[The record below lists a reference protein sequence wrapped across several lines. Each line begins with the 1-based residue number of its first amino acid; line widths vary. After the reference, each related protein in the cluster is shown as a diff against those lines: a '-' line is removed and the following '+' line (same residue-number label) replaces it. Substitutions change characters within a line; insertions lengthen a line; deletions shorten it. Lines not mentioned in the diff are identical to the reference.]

1 MARKKGCY
9 KLGGRKLLG
18 GNMNSLGVGG
28 AVEFSGNTHEGGGIM
43 LDAQT
48 EVEDGETMDKVSGK
62 DYFFSNHLK
71 INGRTFSELHKQL
84 LTQNAGQGEI
94 EKLAQLQERKSGRA
108 QSIIQAEYGGWRK
121 KKFKKGG
128 TPKKGEFGSGRDAYT
143 NEEWSNLSSL
153 DRNRALGISRGGGR
167 PGNYTGIRVSGPK
180 QYQTGG
186 QYKKRQLKK
195 AVRLTK
201 KAEKQEKKA
210 AEAKAFTKKQYG
222 LEEGRLF
229 AFQPSGK
236 RSRRRA
242 KRAADKAKAGSRK
255 AYRKGKKAGIY
266 KTGGFL
272 EPPIETI

>member
-1 MARKKGCY
+1 MNKKQ
-9 KLGGRKLLG
+9 K
-18 GNMNSLGVGG
+18 GG
-28 AVEFSGNTHEGGGIM
+28 A
-43 LDAQT
+43 
-48 EVEDGETMDKVSGK
+48 K
-62 DYFFSNHLK
+62 
-71 INGRTFSELHKQL
+71 
-84 LTQNAGQGEI
+84 
-94 EKLAQLQERKSGRA
+94 
-108 QSIIQAEYGGWRK
+108 
-121 KKFKKGG
+121 
-128 TPKKGEFGSGRDAYT
+128 PKKGEFGSGKAAYT
-143 NEEWSNLSSL
+143 SEEWSNMSSA
-153 DRNRALGISRGGGR
+153 DRSRALGKIGGGR

-180 QYQTGG
+180 QYQKGGVTGTSIHHTNP
-186 QYKKRQLKK
+186 YKKRQLKK

-210 AEAKAFTKKQYG
+210 AEAREFTKKQYG